1 MENVSEK
8 GTCYFHFG
16 ILKVQE
22 NCLENYL
29 ISSKTGIKYILAK
42 QKKLRERLKLQ
53 ENI

>member
-8 GTCYFHFG
+8 GKYYFHFG

-29 ISSKTGIKYILAK
+29 ISSKTGIKYILSK
-42 QKKLRERLKLQ
+42 QKKLRERLKL
-53 ENI
+53 

>member
-8 GTCYFHFG
+8 GKYYFHFG
-16 ILKVQE
+16 ILKE

-29 ISSKTGIKYILAK
+29 ISSKTGIKYILSK

-53 ENI
+53 GNT